1 VWNGRLAMIGFFAFL
16 LELISGHGP
25 LHAVGLL

>member
-1 VWNGRLAMIGFFAFL
+1 LAMVGFSAFL